1 MNSDSRD
8 SLRSWITPLAIGI
21 AFAVFP
27 ASLLHAQ
34 QLSPDDAATLVLN
47 AGRRAYNEQKFPAA
61 AERFR
66 EFLKVAPNHKEAAA
80 ARFGLG
86 LCLLETGD
94 VKGAT
99 ESLQQASTVE
109 FPDRPLALYHVGAVH
124 RSAGAASL
132 AQIAAKPNE
141 TAQLTAAATQ
151 SFGEALKAFTAAG
164 DMLAARVKAGGG
176 AEGPE
181 FSTLSEWFVRARCD
195 EAEMLLR
202 QGKFK
207 EAADKAWS
215 VLADPVWAKSRSL
228 GLANYHLGHASFL
241 LKDYTGAGRALSG
254 LAPFTQEFGVHA
266 RYLLGRTHHLSGELP
281 EAGAHYKAL
290 LAGYEDQKKA
300 AQEAL
305 KNPAILKAEQKAA
318 MQELVSQPP
327 PEYIGRTVFYSAVL
341 AFDEGLHSGA
351 AEQFA
356 AFIQKNPKSP
366 LVPEAQFRAGACL
379 VQVKKFPEAI
389 AALDPLKE
397 HPKLSDQVLTWLAR
411 AKAGAADPAKPAESD
426 AAMNAALEL
435 LRRASQKSMELA
447 KTDSDAK
454 VRRPGIL
461 MELADTAVLAKQY
474 KEAATNYE
482 LIIAEKSDRAEE
494 AMQREVTALHL
505 AGMYPEADAL
515 AAKFESAYPVST
527 LLPAVLFRSAEGAY
541 LRALKVT
548 GKDEQNRMFG
558 DAATRYKRLVRKFP
572 EFAYINMARQGL
584 ATAHY
589 RMGNYPEAALTFAT
603 IADAE
608 RTGDLA
614 NVSYLMADCL
624 IRSLPA
630 ETEDALQAARL
641 VERAEQAA
649 KLLDGFVGANEKSP
663 LAADALLK
671 LGLCHQR
678 IGALM
683 AQPAERT
690 KSLTSARDAYDR
702 AMKLSDKEP
711 IKSTALFE
719 RAKCLALL
727 GDPNGAAAALTQFQ
741 NGPLNATLNAPLALL
756 RLSALLRAQGKFPEA
771 VTLMTQCRA
780 QHEAKLAADPARSA
794 WAPMIQYEHALAVK
808 ESGKVPE
815 ARALFEALARNA
827 GGKPEG
833 ANAQWRVSQCKRE
846 EAAAQLATARTA
858 AAKPGAKPEELAA
871 AARLLETHS
880 DAIRDAADQFQ
891 VEAEKLSTVAGAT
904 EAQQRM
910 LYEAAWC
917 HRLLV
922 DAETDAAR
930 LKAQRDAL
938 EAAKPGAVKP
948 AAPVAPTPA
957 PAAGAAAAFT
967 PSEQRAIDC
976 YRKIIAAAPDS
987 TMAAQARCELAEM
1000 HSAREEADK
1009 AIELLTDALEKA
1021 PVTEVPERLR
1031 LGLAAAHL
1039 TRKNPVQ
1046 ALACVQPI
1054 LANPASPAGPEA
1066 RAMAGEALIQ
1076 QQDWPKAILQLT
1088 PFRDDDKLRN
1098 IAGVSDRALL
1108 RLGHALSQ
1116 AGQWDT
1122 SRQSFEALVQRYPQS
1137 PWIDEA
1143 RYGIGWAFQNQKNYD
1158 NAVTAFTEVTKRTAA
1173 EIAAKAQLQI
1183 GLCRVEQKR
1192 FEDAVGAL
1200 QAVAFT
1206 YAYPELT
1213 AAARCETARAQIELK
1228 KPEEASRQ
1236 WQQVLNDYP
1245 KSPWAEVAK
1254 KGLAEIK

>member
-1 MNSDSRD
+1 MNPPHRASR
-8 SLRSWITPLAIGI
+8 RPWVAPLAFGI
-21 AFAVFP
+21 ALAASP
-27 ASLLHAQ
+27 ANLLRAQ
-34 QLSPDDAATLVLN
+34 QLTPDDAATLVLN

-66 EFLKVAPNHKEAAA
+66 EFLKVAPNHKEVAA
-80 ARFGLG
+80 ARFALG
-86 LCLLETGD
+86 LCLLEAGD

-99 ESLQQASTVE
+99 ESLQQASAVE

-124 RSAGAASL
+124 RSAGVATL
-132 AQIAAKPNE
+132 AQIAARPNE
-141 TAQLTAAATQ
+141 VEPLRAAAMV
-151 SFGEALKAFTAAG
+151 SFGEAVKAFAAAG

-176 AEGPE
+176 ADGPE

-202 QGKFK
+202 LGKLK

-215 VLADPVWAKSRSL
+215 VLADPLWAKSRSL

-241 LKDYTGAGRALSG
+241 LKDYLGAGRALSG
-254 LAPFTQEFGVHA
+254 LAPFSQEFGVHA

-281 EAGAHYKAL
+281 EAAAHYKDL
-290 LAGYEDQKKA
+290 LAGYDEQKKA

-318 MQELVSQPP
+318 LEALVNQPP
-327 PEYIGRTVFYSAVL
+327 PEYIGRAAFYSAVL
-341 AFDEGLHSGA
+341 AFDEGLHSAA

-356 AFIQKNPKSP
+356 AFVQKNPKSP

-379 VQVKKFPEAI
+379 VQLKKFPEAT
-389 AALDPLKE
+389 AALDPLKD
-397 HPKLSDQVLTWLAR
+397 HPKLADQALTWLGRAR
-411 AKAGAADPAKPAESD
+411 AGAADPAKPAEYD
-426 AAMNAALEL
+426 AAMTAALDL
-435 LRRASQKSMELA
+435 LRRASQKSAELA
-447 KTDSDAK
+447 KTDADAK
-454 VRRPGIL
+454 TRRAGIL
-461 MELADTAVLAKQY
+461 MELADTAVLAKQF

-482 LIIAEKSDRAEE
+482 LIIAEKSERAEE

-505 AGMYPEADAL
+505 AGMHPEADAL
-515 AAKFESAYPVST
+515 ALKFESTYPVST

-541 LRALKVT
+541 LRALKVQ
-548 GKDEQNRMFG
+548 GKDEQNRILT
-558 DAATRYKRLVRKFP
+558 DAVTRYKRLVRKFP

-589 RMGNYPEAALTFAT
+589 RMGNYPEATLTFAT
-603 IADAE
+603 IADAD
-608 RTGDLA
+608 RTGELA
-614 NVSYLMADCL
+614 SVSYLMADCL

-630 ETEDALQAARL
+630 ETEDALQAARFI
-641 VERAEQAA
+641 ERAEQAA
-649 KLLDGFVGANEKSP
+649 KLLDGFVSAQDKSP
-663 LAADALLK
+663 LAPDALLK

-678 IGALM
+678 IGMLLV
-683 AQPAERT
+683 QPAERT
-690 KSLTSARDAYDR
+690 KSLTAARDAYDR

-711 IKSTALFE
+711 IKSVALFE
-719 RAKCLALL
+719 RAKCMALL
-727 GDPNGAAAALTQFQ
+727 GDPNAAAAALTQFQ
-741 NGPLNATLNAPLALL
+741 NAPLNASPNAPLALL
-756 RLSALLRAQGKFPEA
+756 RLSTLLRAQNKAAEA
-771 VTLMTQCRA
+771 VTVMTQCRA
-780 QHEAKLAADPARSA
+780 QHEAKVAADPARSA

-833 ANAQWRVSQCKRE
+833 ANAQWRVSQCRRE
-846 EAAAQLATARTA
+846 EAAAQLATARAA
-858 AAKPGAKPEELAA
+858 AAKAGAKPEELAA

-880 DAIRDAADQFQ
+880 DAIRDAADSFQ

-904 EAQQRM
+904 EAHLRM

-930 LKAQRDAL
+930 LKAQRDAMD
-938 EAAKPGAVKP
+938 AARPGA
-948 AAPVAPTPA
+948 AAPPIPHPA
-957 PAAGAAAAFT
+957 PGTAAAFT

-1000 HSAREEADK
+1000 HSAREEADQ
-1009 AIELLTDALEKA
+1009 AIDLLTAALEKA
-1021 PVTEVPERLR
+1021 PATEVPERLR

-1039 TRKNPVQ
+1039 TRKNPEQ

-1054 LANPASPAGPEA
+1054 LANPASPSGPEA
-1066 RAMAGEALIQ
+1066 RAVAGEALMQ

-1088 PFRDDDKLRN
+1088 PFRDDEKLRN

-1108 RLGHALSQ
+1108 RLGHALGQ
-1116 AGQWDT
+1116 AGQWDP
-1122 SRQSFEALVQRYPQS
+1122 SRQALEVLVQRYPQS
-1137 PWIDEA
+1137 PWLDEA
-1143 RYGIGWAFQNQKNYD
+1143 RYGIGWAWQNQKNYD
-1158 NAVTAFTEVTKRTAA
+1158 NAVAAFTEVTKRTAA
-1173 EIAAKAQLQI
+1173 EVAAKAQLQI
-1183 GLCRVEQKR
+1183 GLCRIEQKR
-1192 FEDAVGAL
+1192 FDDAVGAL

-1206 YAYPELT
+1206 YAYPDLT
-1213 AAARCETARAQIELK
+1213 AAARCETGRAQIELK
-1228 KPEEASRQ
+1228 KPEEATRQ
-1236 WQQVLNDYP
+1236 WQQVMNDHP
-1245 KSPWAEVAK
+1245 KSPWAEVARK
-1254 KGLAEIK
+1254 NLAEIK